1 MRSPAVDSTAVSGDD
16 ESSDAAS
23 AEGGFVP
30 RPRLSRVEGPLP
42 EAEPPPAVRLCR
54 EWKGPTVADLLR
66 DEIVERLPGQ
76 VRSALR
82 HIERGDF
89 QRAHDALPGT
99 FAPVLQGPGHRRRGR
114 RRRLVVLLLVAAIVA
129 TAIAPWVT

>member
-1 MRSPAVDSTAVSGDD
+1 VSGHD
-16 ESSDAAS
+16 EDSDGRNDANGS
-23 AEGGFVP
+23 GP
-30 RPRLSRVEGPLP
+30 RHRLLRVEGPLP

-66 DEIVERLPGQ
+66 DEIVDRLPGQ

-89 QRAHDALPGT
+89 AAASDALPGS
-99 FAPVLQGPGHRRRGR
+99 FAAVLQGPGHRRRSR
-114 RRRLVVLLLVAAIVA
+114 RRRIVILLLVAAIVA